1 MASMAI
7 GSVTVALVTAASVT
21 GPGGAPKRV
30 AMDNSIT
37 TETRNDETICI
48 SGGRLRRDILIFD
61 RLIESSN
68 HFQPRSAGSLV
79 RATAYGE
86 PAPPAILAAVPF
98 RAGRIHPR
106 APPGRRVPTP
116 CPLKSLKKALARR
129 HGIPIAPLLRGCDR
143 DFSRDGAQRRW
154 RAREAHELRRCPMSG
169 LGGVGYGGLT
179 PSAIKQFQQNLFN
192 QIDLNG
198 NGSVSKTE
206 LEQAVGGAGGTSQAA
221 DALYSVLDPNNSG
234 GFGEQQLAQVLP
246 GSGFS
251 DQVQAQLIGYQAQ
264 GWPGASSTAPGGQ
277 LAHSLFAQID
287 TNGDGSISKS
297 ELEQAVTKAGGSKE
311 AADALY
317 AKLDPNGTG
326 SVSEQ
331 QLAQT
336 LFGALPHHHHHHG
349 GAGATGATDA
359 TGATGATDPSATDA
373 LTSLFNAD
381 GGGAGN
387 SPVQV
392 AQNIFT
398 QIDANGDGAITQG
411 ELEQAVTAA
420 GGDKAG
426 ADALYAKLD
435 PNGTGSVS
443 EQQFTDALQPPS
455 PSGNTAQD
463 ALLALLDQISQGSGG
478 TNASANP
485 PAAGATPGAG
495 NSAQDALLSLIK
507 ADGTSSG
514 TAASGSA
521 AAPSVGG
528 LSQADLARA
537 FALYQSQL
545 EQQLVSSIGATQSA
559 GVA

>member
-1 MASMAI
+1 
-7 GSVTVALVTAASVT
+7 
-21 GPGGAPKRV
+21 
-30 AMDNSIT
+30 
-37 TETRNDETICI
+37 
-48 SGGRLRRDILIFD
+48 
-61 RLIESSN
+61 
-68 HFQPRSAGSLV
+68 
-79 RATAYGE
+79 
-86 PAPPAILAAVPF
+86 
-98 RAGRIHPR
+98 
-106 APPGRRVPTP
+106 
-116 CPLKSLKKALARR
+116 
-129 HGIPIAPLLRGCDR
+129 
-143 DFSRDGAQRRW
+143 
-154 RAREAHELRRCPMSG
+154 MSG
-169 LGGVGYGGLT
+169 LGSVGHGGFT
-179 PSAIKQFQQNLFN
+179 TSAIKQYQQNLFN

-198 NGSVSKTE
+198 DGSVSKTE
-206 LEQAVGGAGGTSQAA
+206 LEQAVGKAGGTTQAA

-264 GWPGASSTAPGGQ
+264 GWPGASSTPPGGQ
-277 LAHSLFAQID
+277 LAQSLFAQID
-287 TNGDGSISKS
+287 SNGDGTISKS

-317 AKLDPNGTG
+317 AKLDPNGTS

-331 QLAQT
+331 QFAQS

-349 GAGATGATDA
+349 GTDAAGATDG
-359 TGATGATDPSATDA
+359 SATDA

-387 SPVQV
+387 SPLQI

-398 QIDANGDGAITQG
+398 QIDSNGDGAITQS

-435 PNGTGSVS
+435 PNRTGSVS
-443 EQQFTDALQPPS
+443 EQQFIDALQPPS

-463 ALLALLDQISQGSGG
+463 ALLALLDQISQGG
-478 TNASANP
+478 TNASASP
-485 PAAGATPGAG
+485 PAASATSGAG
-495 NSAQDALLSLIK
+495 NSAQDALLALIK
-507 ADGTSSG
+507 ADGPPSSPA
-514 TAASGSA
+514 AASSA
-521 AAPSVGG
+521 GT

-537 FALYQSQL
+537 FALYQSQI
-545 EQQLVSSIGATQSA
+545 EQQILSSIGTTQSA

>member
-1 MASMAI
+1 
-7 GSVTVALVTAASVT
+7 
-21 GPGGAPKRV
+21 
-30 AMDNSIT
+30 
-37 TETRNDETICI
+37 
-48 SGGRLRRDILIFD
+48 
-61 RLIESSN
+61 
-68 HFQPRSAGSLV
+68 
-79 RATAYGE
+79 
-86 PAPPAILAAVPF
+86 
-98 RAGRIHPR
+98 
-106 APPGRRVPTP
+106 
-116 CPLKSLKKALARR
+116 
-129 HGIPIAPLLRGCDR
+129 
-143 DFSRDGAQRRW
+143 
-154 RAREAHELRRCPMSG
+154 MSG
-169 LGGVGYGGLT
+169 LSGVGYGGLT

-198 NGSVSKTE
+198 DGSVSKTE
-206 LEQAVGGAGGTSQAA
+206 LEQAVGTAGGTSTAA

-264 GWPGASSTAPGGQ
+264 GWPGASSTSPGGQ
-277 LAHSLFAQID
+277 LAQNLFSQID
-287 TNGDGSISKS
+287 SNGDGTISKS
-297 ELEQAVTKAGGSKE
+297 ELEQAVTNAGGSND

-331 QLAQT
+331 QFAQG
-336 LFGALPHHHHHHG
+336 LFQSLPHHHHHHG
-349 GAGATGATDA
+349 GGQPAGATDGSATDNSTA
-359 TGATGATDPSATDA
+359 SDGNAADA

-387 SPVQV
+387 SPLQI

-398 QIDANGDGAITQG
+398 QIDSNGDGAITQS

-435 PNGTGSVS
+435 PNSTGSVS

-455 PSGNTAQD
+455 PTGNTAQD
-463 ALLALLDQISQGSGG
+463 ALLALLDQISQSG
-478 TNASANP
+478 TNA
-485 PAAGATPGAG
+485 PAASPTPGTG

-507 ADGTSSG
+507 ADGPLSG
-514 TAASGSA
+514 AAAAS
-521 AAPSVGG
+521 SVGG
-528 LSQADLARA
+528 LSQADLTRA

-545 EQQLVSSIGATQSA
+545 EQQLLSSIGASQSA
-559 GVA
+559 GVV

>member
-1 MASMAI
+1 
-7 GSVTVALVTAASVT
+7 
-21 GPGGAPKRV
+21 
-30 AMDNSIT
+30 
-37 TETRNDETICI
+37 
-48 SGGRLRRDILIFD
+48 
-61 RLIESSN
+61 
-68 HFQPRSAGSLV
+68 
-79 RATAYGE
+79 
-86 PAPPAILAAVPF
+86 
-98 RAGRIHPR
+98 
-106 APPGRRVPTP
+106 
-116 CPLKSLKKALARR
+116 
-129 HGIPIAPLLRGCDR
+129 
-143 DFSRDGAQRRW
+143 
-154 RAREAHELRRCPMSG
+154 MSG

-179 PSAIKQFQQNLFN
+179 SSAIKQFQQNLFN

-198 NGSVSKTE
+198 DGSVSKTE
-206 LEQAVGGAGGTSQAA
+206 LEQAVGGAGGTTQAA

-234 GFGEQQLAQVLP
+234 GFGEQQLAQALP

-277 LAHSLFAQID
+277 LAQNLFSQID

-297 ELEQAVTKAGGSKE
+297 ELEQAVTKAGGSKD

-331 QLAQT
+331 QFAQALFGTQSQAQT
-336 LFGALPHHHHHHG
+336 HHHHHHG
-349 GAGATGATDA
+349 GSHPAGATDGSATD
-359 TGATGATDPSATDA
+359 GSSSTDGSAPGSASDA

-387 SPVQV
+387 SPVQI

-420 GGDKAG
+420 GGDKSG

-463 ALLALLDQISQGSGG
+463 ALLALLDQIAQGTG
-478 TNASANP
+478 TTASANP
-485 PAAGATPGAG
+485 PTAGTTPGAG

-514 TAASGSA
+514 TAASGTATAS
-521 AAPSVGG
+521 SVGG

-559 GVA
+559 GVV